1 MRRFW
6 RLFQT
11 LCSILL
17 PSTFFWFFKM
27 ENGFEMMFV
36 NASRLLLLML
46 LEPRLACRFEGN
58 KAGNRITTFRLEI

>member
-1 MRRFW
+1 MVIFSNTVQYPAS
-6 RLFQT
+6 LY
-11 LCSILL
+11 
-17 PSTFFWFFKM
+17 FFWFFKM

-58 KAGNRITTFRLEI
+58 KAGNRITPFRLEI